1 MRAPL
6 NKVVVEANYTPQRI
20 LRYRGNPLIEA
31 LPPAV
36 DDETLIDRLM
46 VAPDF
51 DEEQRDWPTYERL
64 QMVAGLTSF
73 LRPMERH
80 IQLAR
85 AFDTLIRAGYAG
97 RRPASP
103 EHVRTFQ
110 ALYEAMQAGRA
121 FNAPYLPP
129 TEEQLSS
136 RVIGMS
142 GTGKTT
148 TIRRIFSWYPPVI
161 HHRDWHCYQIPYL
174 HIEAPHDGM
183 STKGLAASILRKI
196 DQLIPDADYFDMHVN
211 KRGNSGELLLN
222 HAARAMH
229 DHFVGVLVVD
239 EIQNLRNAGTSKQ
252 TLMSALVTASNELGV
267 PIVFV
272 GTHKASE
279 LLGLDFRQGRRSAGH
294 GFPPWSTFQS
304 SGNLC
309 APGEW
314 EDFLLEL
321 FGFQWIKTPVTLT
334 QSMSNTML
342 ACSQAVPDI
351 AIKLFACAQW
361 RAMLDRSE
369 TFSAAT
375 ITSVYGAELEPV
387 KRMLDAMRTGDTQT
401 LRKYED
407 IPPLYLTSLLDDTL
421 ANFEGTRQ
429 RGASV
434 RPGDDAFIPSV
445 ASVLQQAGIDD
456 ERAVWAAKKVDS
468 AGKVTGVAAGAEAAL
483 ALTKPRPITKS
494 RKKKTA
500 VEPTLT
506 LASDD
511 YRLAILKGKANGASA
526 FSHLVAMGAACHLD
540 EILSL

>member
-1 MRAPL
+1 MHVTR
-6 NKVVVEANYTPQRI
+6 NKVVVEAQYTPQRI
-20 LRYRGNPLIEA
+20 PRYRGNPLIEA
-31 LPPAV
+31 LPPSV
-36 DDETLIDRLM
+36 DDDTLIDRIM

-51 DEEQRDWPTYERL
+51 DAEQRDWETHERL
-64 QMVAGLTSF
+64 QMVAGLSSF

-80 IQLAR
+80 VQLAR
-85 AFDTLIRAGYAG
+85 AFDTLIRSGYVG
-97 RRPASP
+97 RRPSSV
-103 EHVRTFQ
+103 EHVHVFQ
-110 ALYEAMQAGRA
+110 NLYQAMQAGRA
-121 FNAPYLPP
+121 FHAPYLPP

-148 TIRRIFSWYPPVI
+148 AIRRIFSWYPPVI
-161 HHRDWHCYQIPYL
+161 HHEKWHCYQIPYL
-174 HIEAPHDGM
+174 HIEAPHDGL

-196 DQLIPDADYFDMHVN
+196 DQLVPDADYFGMHVN
-211 KRGNSGELLLN
+211 NHRSSGELLLN

-294 GFPPWSTFQS
+294 GFPTWSTFQS
-304 SGNLC
+304 SGDLSN
-309 APGEW
+309 PGEW

-321 FGFQWIKTPVTLT
+321 FEYQWIKTPVTLT
-334 QSMSNTML
+334 QGLSKTML

-369 TFSAAT
+369 TFTAAT
-375 ITSVYGAELEPV
+375 ITSIFGAELEPV
-387 KRMLDAMRTGDTQT
+387 KRMLDAMRTGDTQV
-401 LRKYED
+401 LRAYED
-407 IPPLYLTSLLDDTL
+407 IPPLHLSSLLEDSL
-421 ANFEGTRQ
+421 ASFEGSRQ

-434 RPGDDAFIPSV
+434 RPGDNEFIPAV
-445 ASVLQQAGIDD
+445 ARVLQQAGIDD
-456 ERAVWAAKKVDS
+456 QRAAWAAKKVDT

-483 ALTKPRPITKS
+483 ALTKPRPPAKS
-494 RKKKTA
+494 SKKKTA
-500 VEPTLT
+500 EALIT
-506 LASDD
+506 LAPDD
-511 YRLAILKGKANGASA
+511 YRHAILQAKASGTTA
-526 FSHLVAMGAACHLD
+526 FSHLVTMGAACQLD
-540 EILSL
+540 EVLGL

>member
-1 MRAPL
+1 MHAAQS
-6 NKVVVEANYTPQRI
+6 KVVVEAQYTPQRI
-20 LRYRGNPLIEA
+20 PRYSGNPLIEA
-31 LPPAV
+31 LPPSV
-36 DDETLIDRLM
+36 DDDTLIDRIM

-51 DEEQRDWPTYERL
+51 DAEQRDWETHERL
-64 QMVAGLTSF
+64 QMVAGLSSF

-80 IQLAR
+80 VQLAR
-85 AFDTLIRAGYAG
+85 AFDTLIRSGYVG
-97 RRPASP
+97 RRPSSV
-103 EHVRTFQ
+103 EHVRVFQ
-110 ALYEAMQAGRA
+110 NLYEAMQAGRA
-121 FNAPYLPP
+121 FTAPYLPP

-161 HHRDWHCYQIPYL
+161 YHREWHCYQIPYL
-174 HIEAPHDGM
+174 HIEAPHDGL

-196 DQLIPDADYFDMHVN
+196 DQLVPDADYFGMHVN
-211 KRGNSGELLLN
+211 NNRNSGELLLN

-294 GFPPWSTFQS
+294 GFPTWSTFQS
-304 SGNLC
+304 SGDLTN
-309 APGEW
+309 PGEW

-321 FGFQWIKTPVTLT
+321 FEYQWIKTPVILT
-334 QSMSNTML
+334 QGMSNTML

-375 ITSVYGAELEPV
+375 ITSVFGAELEPV
-387 KRMLDAMRTGDTQT
+387 KRMLDAMRTGDTQA
-401 LRKYED
+401 LRAYED
-407 IPPLYLTSLLDDTL
+407 IPPLYLSSLLEDSL
-421 ANFEGTRQ
+421 ASFEGSRQ

-434 RPGDDAFIPSV
+434 RPGDEEFIPAV
-445 ASVLQQAGIDD
+445 AKVLQQAGIDD
-456 ERAVWAAKKVDS
+456 ERAAWAAKKVDT

-483 ALTKPRPITKS
+483 ALTKPRSPAKS
-494 RKKKTA
+494 SKKKPA
-500 VEPTLT
+500 ESVVT
-506 LASDD
+506 LAPDD
-511 YRLAILKGKANGASA
+511 YRHAISRAKADGTTA
-526 FSHLVAMGAACHLD
+526 FSHLITMGAACQLD
-540 EILSL
+540 EVLGL